1 MEAIWNFILDNAGL
15 FSGFLLSIGVVA
27 LWAGKLRNLLRQV
40 AELFIAFDDGL
51 ADGKLDKN
59 EILKLRNEFSDVWN
73 AIKGFGKKK

>member
-1 MEAIWNFILDNAGL
+1 METIWNFILDNAGL
-15 FSGFLLSIGVVA
+15 LSGFILSIGVVG

-40 AELFIAFDDGL
+40 AELFIAFDEGL